1 MKKKYKKHHAI
12 KGLTKEADIFANLNK
27 QTENEHNTNTN
38 LETIQDES
46 LLQKNKRLDSRQ
58 S

>member
-1 MKKKYKKHHAI
+1 MKKKYKKHYAI

-27 QTENEHNTNTN
+27 QTENEHTNRN

-46 LLQKNKRLDSRQ
+46 LLQKNKHVDSRQ
-58 S
+58 P